1 MKKMIRFILTW
12 LLLSWS
18 WLVSAYHPD
27 QKSSPQTGSYVFY
40 LGTYTNGESKGIYKY
55 LLKEDGTIQPLGLK
69 AETSNPSYL
78 AFSADHRFLMAVNE
92 NDPGTVSVF
101 SVEPDTLLFHGS
113 QPSGGDFPCYISVN
127 PDGWVLTANYGSGTV
142 GLLALETDGRLS
154 PLLDVQKH
162 HDGDLRPHAHCAMF
176 YPGTR
181 HVIAADLGTNR
192 LWFSELD
199 PAEKKLTPGPQKP
212 LEMPKGSGPRH
223 FVLFQ
228 DHQILYVA
236 NELGNTVSVV
246 EKTPASGWQL
256 LTTCST
262 LPAGFQ
268 GTSYVADL
276 HLSPDN
282 RFLYVSNRGSNTLAV
297 FDVSD
302 DGKSLELLYVEPV
315 HGNWPRSFAITPD
328 GHFLVAANQKSN
340 DLTVFQRDIS
350 TGRLEFIGK
359 TAAPS
364 PVCVLFYSK

>member
-1 MKKMIRFILTW
+1 
-12 LLLSWS
+12 
-18 WLVSAYHPD
+18 
-27 QKSSPQTGSYVFY
+27 
-40 LGTYTNGESKGIYKY
+40 
-55 LLKEDGTIQPLGLK
+55 
-69 AETSNPSYL
+69 
-78 AFSADHRFLMAVNE
+78 
-92 NDPGTVSVF
+92 
-101 SVEPDTLLFHGS
+101 
-113 QPSGGDFPCYISVN
+113 
-127 PDGWVLTANYGSGTV
+127 
-142 GLLALETDGRLS
+142 
-154 PLLDVQKH
+154 
-162 HDGDLRPHAHCAMF
+162 
-176 YPGTR
+176 
-181 HVIAADLGTNR
+181 
-192 LWFSELD
+192 
-199 PAEKKLTPGPQKP
+199 
-212 LEMPKGSGPRH
+212 
-223 FVLFQ
+223 VLFQ